1 MLRVRGLGHPQFNCL
16 SLCPSL
22 CICVCMYVCMW
33 VWVPGGVVVRPWA
46 HNRKVESSSLAHAPV
61 EMWCSYSFSITI
73 WCEKSIQ
80 HQPTSSPSCKWEPG
94 IFWGANSLAVSH
106 TPAWANFFFGRGFNL
121 EIFLNL
127 QGSEFIQTLL
137 FIYNHLAKF
146 VVYKSWTRSALL
158 KGTSKC
164 FLVSSITCRN
174 EEAIEWVWF
183 EYKL

>member
-1 MLRVRGLGHPQFNCL
+1 MLSHGWTWLGVVWTHLTTPRHVLPVRVLHVYCESHHAWDRWGSCPLVLHLL
-16 SLCPSL
+16 SL
-22 CICVCMYVCMW
+22 VQF
-33 VWVPGGVVVRPWA
+33 A
-46 HNRKVESSSLAHAPV
+46 
-61 EMWCSYSFSITI
+61 T
-73 WCEKSIQ
+73 
-80 HQPTSSPSCKWEPG
+80 T
-94 IFWGANSLAVSH
+94 
-106 TPAWANFFFGRGFNL
+106 ANFFFGRGFNL

-137 FIYNHLAKF
+137 LIYNHLAKF

-183 EYKL
+183 EYKLSFVVKLSTKPHPQTGSLH

>member
-1 MLRVRGLGHPQFNCL
+1 MLQQ
-16 SLCPSL
+16 
-22 CICVCMYVCMW
+22 
-33 VWVPGGVVVRPWA
+33 
-46 HNRKVESSSLAHAPV
+46 RKVD
-61 EMWCSYSFSITI
+61 
-73 WCEKSIQ
+73 
-80 HQPTSSPSCKWEPG
+80 PG
-94 IFWGANSLAVSH
+94 ELQCGRLGLI
-106 TPAWANFFFGRGFNL
+106 FFFGRGFNV

-183 EYKL
+183 EYKLSFVVKLSTKPHPQTGSLH

>member
-1 MLRVRGLGHPQFNCL
+1 MKF
-16 SLCPSL
+16 
-22 CICVCMYVCMW
+22 I
-33 VWVPGGVVVRPWA
+33 
-46 HNRKVESSSLAHAPV
+46 
-61 EMWCSYSFSITI
+61 
-73 WCEKSIQ
+73 
-80 HQPTSSPSCKWEPG
+80 
-94 IFWGANSLAVSH
+94 
-106 TPAWANFFFGRGFNL
+106 FFGRGFNL

-183 EYKL
+183 EYKLSLFCGKTKHQATPTNWFFALTGDFHLPMLAASLSRLGLRWPRRVRPTSAIQSRSVTGKADRSGKADRPKQKPIGPRKSRSATALNSELPLIRRNIEINIY

>member
-1 MLRVRGLGHPQFNCL
+1 MRRKILIACKCSEVVLSLRRGL
-16 SLCPSL
+16 
-22 CICVCMYVCMW
+22 I
-33 VWVPGGVVVRPWA
+33 
-46 HNRKVESSSLAHAPV
+46 
-61 EMWCSYSFSITI
+61 
-73 WCEKSIQ
+73 
-80 HQPTSSPSCKWEPG
+80 
-94 IFWGANSLAVSH
+94 
-106 TPAWANFFFGRGFNL
+106 FFFGRGFNL

-137 FIYNHLAKF
+137 FIYNHLVKF

-183 EYKL
+183 EYQLSFVVKLSTKPHPQNWFFALTGDFHLPMLAASLARLG

>member
-1 MLRVRGLGHPQFNCL
+1 MTAVTMAEVHVRLSSRCL
-16 SLCPSL
+16 TPPSVL
-22 CICVCMYVCMW
+22 FCAYRNVGI
-33 VWVPGGVVVRPWA
+33 
-46 HNRKVESSSLAHAPV
+46 SSSRAP
-61 EMWCSYSFSITI
+61 YR
-73 WCEKSIQ
+73 
-80 HQPTSSPSCKWEPG
+80 
-94 IFWGANSLAVSH
+94 
-106 TPAWANFFFGRGFNL
+106 ANFFFGRGFNL

-137 FIYNHLAKF
+137 LIYNHLAKF

-183 EYKL
+183 EYILSFVVKLSTKPHPQTGSLH

>member
-1 MLRVRGLGHPQFNCL
+1 MAKATQLWFVCVPIVGQSELVWHHLLRPHSYMLL
-16 SLCPSL
+16 
-22 CICVCMYVCMW
+22 YVMEGR
-33 VWVPGGVVVRPWA
+33 PG
-46 HNRKVESSSLAHAPV
+46 
-61 EMWCSYSFSITI
+61 
-73 WCEKSIQ
+73 
-80 HQPTSSPSCKWEPG
+80 
-94 IFWGANSLAVSH
+94 
-106 TPAWANFFFGRGFNL
+106 WANFFFGRGFNL

-137 FIYNHLAKF
+137 LIYNHLAKF

-183 EYKL
+183 EYKLSFVVKLSTKPHPQTGSLH

>member
-1 MLRVRGLGHPQFNCL
+1 ML
-16 SLCPSL
+16 
-22 CICVCMYVCMW
+22 
-33 VWVPGGVVVRPWA
+33 
-46 HNRKVESSSLAHAPV
+46 SSSIFANWADRLCACGIVGYIVYTNTGPAQPV
-61 EMWCSYSFSITI
+61 R
-73 WCEKSIQ
+73 
-80 HQPTSSPSCKWEPG
+80 
-94 IFWGANSLAVSH
+94 
-106 TPAWANFFFGRGFNL
+106 ANFFFGRGFNL

-137 FIYNHLAKF
+137 LIYNHLAKF

-183 EYKL
+183 EYKLSFVVKLSTKPHPQTGSLH

>member
-1 MLRVRGLGHPQFNCL
+1 MQPHPLQLPHYMLTFQGHETLQIYLFNSAVLVVAFWL
-16 SLCPSL
+16 SKVLDLSCSKRWPT
-22 CICVCMYVCMW
+22 
-33 VWVPGGVVVRPWA
+33 GGVASSRTRPLTPLVGKFSKS
-46 HNRKVESSSLAHAPV
+46 KVSP
-61 EMWCSYSFSITI
+61 
-73 WCEKSIQ
+73 KS
-80 HQPTSSPSCKWEPG
+80 
-94 IFWGANSLAVSH
+94 
-106 TPAWANFFFGRGFNL
+106 FNL

-137 FIYNHLAKF
+137 LIYNHLAKF

-183 EYKL
+183 EYKLSFVVKLSTKPHPQTGSLH

>member
-1 MLRVRGLGHPQFNCL
+1 MSSQQILRPAN
-16 SLCPSL
+16 
-22 CICVCMYVCMW
+22 
-33 VWVPGGVVVRPWA
+33 
-46 HNRKVESSSLAHAPV
+46 APNA
-61 EMWCSYSFSITI
+61 
-73 WCEKSIQ
+73 Q
-80 HQPTSSPSCKWEPG
+80 A
-94 IFWGANSLAVSH
+94 ANSCSANAHGWQEGRLYLEQRR
-106 TPAWANFFFGRGFNL
+106 PLRANFFFGRGFNL

-137 FIYNHLAKF
+137 LIYNHLAKF

-183 EYKL
+183 EYKLSFVVKLSTKPHPQTGSLH